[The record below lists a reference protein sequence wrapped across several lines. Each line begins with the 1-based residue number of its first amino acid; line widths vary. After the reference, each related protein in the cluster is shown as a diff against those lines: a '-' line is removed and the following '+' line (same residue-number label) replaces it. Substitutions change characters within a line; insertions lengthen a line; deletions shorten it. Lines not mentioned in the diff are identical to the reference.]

1 MQKIEEVILFQV
13 EQASKAAK
21 IYSQKEFDRLGIAI
35 TVEQWILLKIISESS
50 DLTQKELAVKSSR
63 DPASITRTL
72 DLLEKKEYTR
82 RKEVVESRRSY
93 AIELTNEGKKFVN
106 DTLKIVVKH
115 RKKVFLVSL
124 KMS

>member
-63 DPASITRTL
+63 RSGINYAYLRFIG
-72 DLLEKKEYTR
+72 EKGIYTKKR
-82 RKEVVESRRSY
+82 GIESRRSY

-115 RKKVFLVSL
+115 RKKCFWFL
-124 KMS
+124 